1 MKYNEDKW
9 IKLNIFT
16 ITGIVILIAGILLTM
31 VIFGGIQ
38 FFNSIFGVPQF
49 KEKVYNDFAVT
60 LLEVDGDDIA
70 TYNAGRL
77 AGPML
82 GAEESDNRLY
92 DIYARKNE
100 DGEIQLYIKNEKGCF
115 IPISLMAVEYIRRH

>member
-1 MKYNEDKW
+1 M
-9 IKLNIFT
+9 I
-16 ITGIVILIAGILLTM
+16 
-31 VIFGGIQ
+31 IFGGIQ
-38 FFNSIFGVPQF
+38 FFSNVFGVPQF
-49 KEKVYNDFAVT
+49 KDEVYENYAVT
-60 LLEVDGDDIA
+60 LLEVDGNDVA
-70 TYNAGRL
+70 AYNAGRL

-100 DGEIQLYIKNEKGCF
+100 NGEIQLYIKNEKGCF